1 MQANQNETVA
11 ATSAEAEVETEAPV
25 GRLRLLPSVTF
36 GVRAAALARVA
47 LPVVMVAAGL
57 VAGSPGAGAENLV
70 TLDTTCCPP
79 QV

>member
-1 MQANQNETVA
+1 MQANQNETAA
-11 ATSAEAEVETEAPV
+11 ATSADVETDAPV

-47 LPVVMVAAGL
+47 LPVVMVTAGL
-57 VAGSPGAGAENLV
+57 VAGSPAAGAENLV